1 MIKHQKHSM
10 NYIDNVYLPGSNPEL
25 AVGNFIADS
34 IKGK

>member
-25 AVGNFIADS
+25 AAGSFITPFH
-34 IKGK
+34 